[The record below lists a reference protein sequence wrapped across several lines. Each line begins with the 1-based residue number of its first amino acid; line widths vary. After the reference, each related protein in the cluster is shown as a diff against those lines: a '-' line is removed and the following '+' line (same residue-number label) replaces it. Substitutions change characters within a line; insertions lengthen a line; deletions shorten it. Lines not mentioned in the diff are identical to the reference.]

1 MIERNRTPIALKAN
15 NERFNPSIKPH
26 SYHSPVN
33 VTCPFNPS
41 TFNRNH
47 DIVCNKANDPV

>member
-47 DIVCNKANDPV
+47 DIV